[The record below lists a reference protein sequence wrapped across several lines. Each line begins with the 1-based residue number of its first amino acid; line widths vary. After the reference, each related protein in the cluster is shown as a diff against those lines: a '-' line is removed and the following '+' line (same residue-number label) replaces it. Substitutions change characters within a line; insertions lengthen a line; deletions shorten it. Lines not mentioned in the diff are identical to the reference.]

1 MVDMLKATG
10 ASVAEIQSGCCG
22 MAGSFGYEAEHY
34 DLSMQVGG
42 LKLFPA
48 VTSAVDEGR
57 TVTAHGMSCRTQI
70 QDGTGVAAVHPIQWL
85 ADALR
90 DS

>member
-1 MVDMLKATG
+1 
-10 ASVAEIQSGCCG
+10 

-57 TVTAHGMSCRTQI
+57 TVIAHGMSCRTQI

-85 ADALR
+85 AEALR
-90 DS
+90 DA